1 MYSRPKQRLDIQRA
15 RQLVTMSLVTLG
27 TAALCV
33 LVSHG
38 PAVIDA
44 VAQMN
49 RMMALGADQAG
60 FRGHRHNGHYYR
72 R

>member
-1 MYSRPKQRLDIQRA
+1 MYSRSKQRLDIQRA
-15 RQLVTMSLVTLG
+15 RRLVTMSRVTLG

-49 RMMALGADQAG
+49 RMIALGTDQKG
-60 FRGHRHNGHYYR
+60 FRGIPSYTYQR
-72 R
+72 